1 MMGRMLTWEGKA
13 LQMEKATLASIRR
26 LGEHGH
32 NQTLG
37 TLFWL
42 KGSI

>member
-1 MMGRMLTWEGKA
+1 MMSRMLAWKGKA
-13 LQMEKATLASIRR
+13 LPMEKATLASIRR

-32 NQTLG
+32 NRTLG